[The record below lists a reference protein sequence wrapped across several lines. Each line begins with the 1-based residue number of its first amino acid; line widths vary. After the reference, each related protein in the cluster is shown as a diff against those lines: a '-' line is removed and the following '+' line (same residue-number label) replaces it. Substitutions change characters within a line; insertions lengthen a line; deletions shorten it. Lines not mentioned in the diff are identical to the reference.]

1 MEPAKLNSASG
12 RSVLFGIYVSKRLDE
27 KSCHSIA
34 VAAINFKQFAIN
46 YIFPFPN
53 GLVIGAVCPS
63 AAAVS
68 FVFLPPADF
77 QACNARE
84 TAITP

>member
-1 MEPAKLNSASG
+1 MLKEY
-12 RSVLFGIYVSKRLDE
+12 ISKNLDE

-34 VAAINFKQFAIN
+34 MAARYFSLIKCAAN
-46 YIFPFPN
+46 YIFALPES